1 MGRRSDHSRQDL
13 EALIL
18 DTAAALVA
26 EVGLAG
32 FSAREVARRIGYSIG
47 TIHNVFGT
55 SDRLITAI
63 NTRSFGLWAADLRA
77 CLDAV
82 GDGEGVR
89 HGDRI
94 AVLVDGYFGFARSHT
109 HWWTAIYDHRLPPDA
124 TLPEADQQARG
135 VLTEIVIAEVA
146 RALDRPI
153 DDQVAALARSLIA
166 TVHGHCA
173 FAVSGAWALM
183 GEAAPEAAALARVRE
198 ALAVQRAAG
207 LSTRPAD

>member
-13 EALIL
+13 ETLIL
-18 DTAAALVA
+18 AAAAALVA

-55 SDRLITAI
+55 TDRLVTAI
-63 NTRSFGLWAADLRA
+63 NTRSFGLWAAYLRERLDLA
-77 CLDAV
+77 GDA
-82 GDGEGVR
+82 
-89 HGDRI
+89 DRI
-94 AVLVDGYFGFARSHT
+94 AVLVEGYFGFARSHT

-135 VLTEIVIAEVA
+135 VLTEIVITEVA
-146 RALDRPI
+146 RALHRPV
-153 DDQVAALARSLIA
+153 DDGIATLARSLIA

-183 GEAAPEAAALARVRE
+183 GEAAPETAALARVRE
-198 ALAVQRAAG
+198 ALAGHIAAG
-207 LSTRPAD
+207 